1 MSWNNKKLEELYSKN
16 NRDSQKIY
24 DDYEDR
30 INEPQKEQP
39 INQESD
45 IKKLFEDLK
54 ESKEVLRPYKVIIGD
69 EELPVTPEK
78 ILFQNPVEE
87 KKYKTVTGMEIITGL
102 VVLPT
107 VVSFNC
113 YFPYYKL
120 SEKNKTPLE
129 YIDYFKKLKNK
140 REKIQF
146 KVEGSRESFY
156 AYVTTFDY
164 ELIPGR
170 DIDYSMILME
180 HKEVN
185 VDEIDL

>member
-1 MSWNNKKLEELYSKN
+1 MIWKNKKIEELYSKN
-16 NRDSQKIY
+16 SRDAQKIY

-54 ESKEVLRPYKVIIGD
+54 ESKEVLRPYKVIVGS
-69 EELPVTPEK
+69 EVLPVTPEK
-78 ILFQNPVEE
+78 ISFQNPVEE
-87 KKYKTVTGMEIITGL
+87 KKYKTVTGLEIIAGL

-107 VVSFNC
+107 IVSFNC
-113 YFPYYKL
+113 HFPYYKL
-120 SEKNKTPLE
+120 KESDKTPLE
-129 YIDYFKKLKNK
+129 YIEYFKKLKNK

-146 KVEGSRESFY
+146 KVEGSGESFY

-164 ELIPGR
+164 ELVPGR
-170 DIDYSMILME
+170 DIDYSLILVE